1 MKMQD
6 LSAQFNQTHSQATLW
21 SISSIPPNLIAVCF
35 DPNQLFSA
43 LLHWFPWAHII
54 LPMLQLNSRIW
65 SKAVCH
71 REQVAP
77 MGLSPGL
84 VPTEQGVM
92 TTPPSRFPSNCLSM
106 AMGLGLKAVETAGS
120 ASKKPELG
128 MDPAGRQKETV
139 GCFKREEFVSQWV
152 WLAPCWNG

>member
-1 MKMQD
+1 
-6 LSAQFNQTHSQATLW
+6 
-21 SISSIPPNLIAVCF
+21 
-35 DPNQLFSA
+35 
-43 LLHWFPWAHII
+43 
-54 LPMLQLNSRIW
+54 
-65 SKAVCH
+65 
-71 REQVAP
+71 

-84 VPTEQGVM
+84 VPTGQGVM